1 VCEARGGV
9 PLACRAR
16 CLRVGLSIREAARLA
31 WQGPSAMP
39 VYNSAGYNTSTY
51 AYPQYEHNTPYY
63 NEFQDIE
70 IRACCPPSLLPSL
83 RPATALSPCSLAS
96 QLNGGSKA
104 P

>member
-1 VCEARGGV
+1 
-9 PLACRAR
+9 
-16 CLRVGLSIREAARLA
+16 
-31 WQGPSAMP
+31 MP

-83 RPATALSPCSLAS
+83 RPASRCSLAS
-96 QLNGGSKA
+96 RLNFVPSICCRLYESLCQTCTLRLPA
-104 P
+104 TQSL